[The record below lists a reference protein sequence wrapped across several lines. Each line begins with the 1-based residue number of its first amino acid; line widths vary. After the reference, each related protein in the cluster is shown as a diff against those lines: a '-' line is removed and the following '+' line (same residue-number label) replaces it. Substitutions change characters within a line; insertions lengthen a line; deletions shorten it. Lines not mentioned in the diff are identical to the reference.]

1 MNRSVASS
9 TRQASREIRDLVQS
23 ALAAELLRPSGRAWL
38 VSAWIT
44 DAHVLDNSAGEFAS
58 IVPAWPER
66 EISLSEVIGAMLSL
80 GTRFHVVTNAHPAN
94 APFARAL
101 KDVASRVNAS
111 SQFRISD
118 LDLLTTSEEDGLHR
132 KRLVTENF
140 MIWGSM
146 NFTRSG
152 MQRNAEDVSLEVDV
166 ARVAA
171 AISEMEQ
178 LYGPG
183 MS

>member
-1 MNRSVASS
+1 MNRSVSS
-9 TRQASREIRDLVQS
+9 SMRQASREIRDVVQS
-23 ALAAELLRPSGRAWL
+23 ALAAELLAPSRRAWL

-44 DAHVLDNSAGEFAS
+44 DAHVIDNSAGEFSS

-66 EISLSEVIGAMLSL
+66 EILLSEVIGALLSL
-80 GTRFHVVTNAHPAN
+80 GTRFHVVTNAHSAN
-94 APFARAL
+94 LPFTRAL
-101 KDVASRVNAS
+101 NDTARRLDAAH
-111 SQFRISD
+111 QFQLSD
-118 LDLLTTSEEDGLHR
+118 MEMLTTVEEDGLHR

-152 MQRNAEDVSLEVDV
+152 MQYNAEDVSLEVDV
-166 ARVAA
+166 VRVSS

-178 LYGPG
+178 LYGAVFE
-183 MS
+183 